1 MEVLHVVAHTINE
14 VAYTALVVGGAII
27 VWTWIKDELL

>member
-1 MEVLHVVAHTINE
+1 MEVLHAIAHTLNE

-27 VWTWIKDELL
+27 VWHWIKEELL